1 MSGAERFTCAG
12 AGFERVGCGRSG
24 EVGWE
29 VAGSSTPSGTTEDAR
44 LLFPYT
50 PEPMKTLENDTFPSA
65 KLGDTATSGKK
76 HE

>member
-1 MSGAERFTCAG
+1 MWQERG
-12 AGFERVGCGRSG
+12 SWVGG
-24 EVGWE
+24 

-65 KLGDTATSGKK
+65 KLGDMATSGKK